1 MKQSVKFFVIS
12 TILLAGFCV
21 TANAQFGIHAGYVNS
36 VTNFKDS
43 PSSKTNP
50 FKTHGFHLGI
60 EYDIDL
66 LAGLSVQPGIQYSY
80 VAAGDESTEK
90 LGLFKQSDN
99 IDIVEHYLEIPVY
112 LKYTFDFVPEIF
124 GMYVYAGPTFGFGL
138 SSSLIISRSGIENS
152 RVSYNFYNGKIKS
165 ENVSADLQTF
175 VEKNEGDRIL
185 QPFDILV
192 GGGIGFNLVR
202 HLDLRAGY
210 NYGLLDRMSKDYRNE
225 GASGHRYQIHAGL
238 SLVF

>member
-1 MKQSVKFFVIS
+1 MKQSSIVF
-12 TILLAGFCV
+12 TIAAVLLAGICT

-36 VTNFKDS
+36 VTNYKTGSSDS
-43 PSSKTNP
+43 DP
-50 FKTHGFHLGI
+50 FSTHGFHLGI

-66 LAGLSVQPGIQYSY
+66 LGGLSVQPGIQYSY

-90 LGLFKQSDN
+90 LGNFKQSDN
-99 IDIVEHYLEIPVY
+99 LDIVEHYLEIPVY
-112 LKYTFDFVPEIF
+112 LKYTFDFVPEMF
-124 GMYVYAGPTFGFGL
+124 GMYLFAGPTFGFGL
-138 SSSLIISRSGIENS
+138 SSSLIISRSGVENS
-152 RVSYNFYNGKIKS
+152 RISYNFYNGKIKS
-165 ENVSADLQTF
+165 ENVTSDLQKF
-175 VEKNEGDRIL
+175 VDQYDDEKIL

-210 NYGLLDRMSKDYRNE
+210 NYGLIDRMSKNYRE
-225 GASGHRYQIHAGL
+225 DGMSGHRYQIYAGL